1 MRLPWSIELYQRY
14 GRRLTARSFL
24 RLRSALVAE
33 RAGKLGF
40 ADTIVL
46 HLRGPARTDFRMRPV
61 SNDIYTFNE
70 VFAEEVYG
78 LIRRRLPDVRT
89 VIDLGANIG
98 LSSIYFL
105 AHYPAARVL
114 AVEPDPQNFALLTE
128 NLASYVNQKRATV
141 VQGALWA
148 SDGPVVFERP
158 SAPGHVN
165 QGAVVGSGEG
175 NASERHF
182 VVPGWTMPTLLTQAG
197 FDRVDLLK
205 VDIEGG
211 EEHLFKGDASWLDRV
226 GCLAIEFHDDTRQK
240 SRFDDRMREFGFTV
254 EDANAHTVVAVR
266 QQREDTT

>member
-1 MRLPWSIELYQRY
+1 
-14 GRRLTARSFL
+14 
-24 RLRSALVAE
+24 
-33 RAGKLGF
+33 
-40 ADTIVL
+40 
-46 HLRGPARTDFRMRPV
+46 MRPV

-78 LIRRRLPDVRT
+78 LIRRRLPDIRT

-105 AHYPAARVL
+105 AHYPAARAL
-114 AVEPDPQNFALLTE
+114 AVEPDPQNYILLTE
-128 NLASYVNQKRATV
+128 NLASYVTQKRATV

-148 SDGPVVFERP
+148 SDGPVIFERP

-165 QGAVVGSGEG
+165 QGAVVGPVAGD
-175 NASERHF
+175 ASDRQF
-182 VVPGWTMPTLLTQAG
+182 VVPGWTMPTLMTRAG

-211 EEHLFKGDASWLDRV
+211 EEHLFTGDASWLDRV
-226 GCLAIEFHDDTRQK
+226 GCLAVEFHNETRQK
-240 SRFDDRMREFGFTV
+240 SRFDDRVREFGFTV

-266 QQREDTT
+266 HQRGGTT